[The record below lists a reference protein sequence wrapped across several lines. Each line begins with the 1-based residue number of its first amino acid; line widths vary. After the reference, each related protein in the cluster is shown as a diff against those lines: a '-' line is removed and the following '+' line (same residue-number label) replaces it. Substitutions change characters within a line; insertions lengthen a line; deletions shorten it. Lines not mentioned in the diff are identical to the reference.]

1 MSIDLELLKNYYSN
15 QPRGEK
21 PASVRYWCQDESR
34 FDLRTIPGRKI
45 TVTGVKPVGLR
56 QWQSEG
62 YYLYGLVEPKSGEN
76 FFWEFS
82 PMDSACFQVYL
93 QEFARAY
100 PEDLHIIQLDNG
112 PLHTAK
118 KLKLPPNIVLLFQP
132 SHSPELNPIE
142 RLWEHLKGQLRW
154 QVFKD
159 LQHLQERVSELLNNL
174 ELDVITSLTGWA
186 YILDSLS
193 VAGI

>member
-15 QPRGEK
+15 QPGAEK

-34 FDLRTIPGRKI
+34 FDLRTISGRKI
-45 TVTGVKPVGLR
+45 TATGVKPVGLG
-56 QWQSEG
+56 QWKSEG

-82 PMDSACFQVYL
+82 HMDSACFQVYL

-118 KLKLPPNIVLLFQP
+118 KLQVPPNIVLLFQP

>member
-15 QPRGEK
+15 QTGAEK

-45 TVTGVKPVGLR
+45 TATGVKPVGLG

-82 PMDSACFQVYL
+82 HMDSACFQVYL
-93 QEFARAY
+93 QKFARAY

-118 KLKLPPNIVLLFQP
+118 KLEVPPNIVLLFQP

-159 LQHLQERVSELLNNL
+159 LRHLQERVSELLNNL

>member
-1 MSIDLELLKNYYSN
+1 M
-15 QPRGEK
+15 GH
-21 PASVRYWCQDESR
+21 C
-34 FDLRTIPGRKI
+34 
-45 TVTGVKPVGLR
+45 
-56 QWQSEG
+56 
-62 YYLYGLVEPKSGEN
+62 
-76 FFWEFS
+76 
-82 PMDSACFQVYL
+82 
-93 QEFARAY
+93 
-100 PEDLHIIQLDNG
+100 IQ
-112 PLHTAK
+112 HA

-132 SHSPELNPIE
+132 AHSPELNPIE

>member
-1 MSIDLELLKNYYSN
+1 M
-15 QPRGEK
+15 
-21 PASVRYWCQDESR
+21 
-34 FDLRTIPGRKI
+34 
-45 TVTGVKPVGLR
+45 GLG

-82 PMDSACFQVYL
+82 HMDSACFQVYL

-100 PEDLHIIQLDNG
+100 PEDLHIIQLDHG

-118 KLKLPPNIVLLFQP
+118 KLQLPPNIVLLFP
-132 SHSPELNPIE
+132 PAHSPELNPIE
-142 RLWEHLKGQLRW
+142 RLWEHLKRQLRW

-159 LQHLQERVSELLNNL
+159 LRHLQEPLSELLNNL
-174 ELDVITSLTGWA
+174 KQEFITSLTGWA

>member
-1 MSIDLELLKNYYSN
+1 MSVDLELLKNYYSN
-15 QPRGEK
+15 QPGAEK

-45 TVTGVKPVGLR
+45 TATGVKPVGLV

-82 PMDSACFQVYL
+82 HMDSACFQVYL

-132 SHSPELNPIE
+132 AHSPELNPIE

>member
-15 QPRGEK
+15 QPGGEK

-45 TVTGVKPVGLR
+45 TATGVKPVGLV

-82 PMDSACFQVYL
+82 HMDSACFQVYL
-93 QEFARAY
+93 QKFARAY

-118 KLKLPPNIVLLFQP
+118 KLQLPPNIVLLFQP
-132 SHSPELNPIE
+132 AHSPELNPIE

-159 LQHLQERVSELLNNL
+159 LKHLQERVSELLNNL
-174 ELDVITSLTGWA
+174 GQEVITSLTGWA

>member
-1 MSIDLELLKNYYSN
+1 M
-15 QPRGEK
+15 
-21 PASVRYWCQDESR
+21 
-34 FDLRTIPGRKI
+34 
-45 TVTGVKPVGLR
+45 GLG

-82 PMDSACFQVYL
+82 HMDSTCFQVYL

-100 PEDLHIIQLDNG
+100 PGDLHIIQLDNG

-132 SHSPELNPIE
+132 AHSPELNPLE

-159 LQHLQERVSELLNNL
+159 IQHLQERVSELLNNL

>member
-15 QPRGEK
+15 QPGAEK

-45 TVTGVKPVGLR
+45 TATGVKPVGLG

-82 PMDSACFQVYL
+82 HMDSACFQVYL
-93 QEFARAY
+93 QKFARAY

-118 KLKLPPNIVLLFQP
+118 KLKLPPNMVLLFQP
-132 SHSPELNPIE
+132 AHSPELNPIE

>member
-1 MSIDLELLKNYYSN
+1 LSIDLELLKSYYSN
-15 QPRGEK
+15 QPGAEK

-45 TVTGVKPVGLR
+45 TATGVKPVGKV

-82 PMDSACFQVYL
+82 HMDSACFQVYL
-93 QEFARAY
+93 QKFARAY

-132 SHSPELNPIE
+132 AHSPQLNPIE

>member
-1 MSIDLELLKNYYSN
+1 MSIDLELLNNYYSN
-15 QPRGEK
+15 QPGAEK

-45 TVTGVKPVGLR
+45 TATGVKPVGLG

-82 PMDSACFQVYL
+82 HMDSACFQVYL
-93 QEFARAY
+93 EEFARAY

-118 KLKLPPNIVLLFQP
+118 KLEVPPNIVLLFQP

-142 RLWEHLKGQLRW
+142 RLWEHLKGQLKW

-159 LQHLQERVSELLNNL
+159 IQHLQERVSELLNNL

>member
-1 MSIDLELLKNYYSN
+1 MSIDLELLKSYYSN
-15 QPRGEK
+15 QTGAEK

-34 FDLRTIPGRKI
+34 FDLRTVPGRKI
-45 TVTGVKPVGLR
+45 TATGVKPVGLV

-82 PMDSACFQVYL
+82 HMDSACFQVYL

-132 SHSPELNPIE
+132 AHSPELNPIE

-159 LQHLQERVSELLNNL
+159 LKHLQERVSELLNNL
-174 ELDVITSLTGWA
+174 ELNVITSLTGWA

>member
-1 MSIDLELLKNYYSN
+1 MSVDLELLKNYYSN
-15 QPRGEK
+15 KLGAEK

-45 TVTGVKPVGLR
+45 TATGVKPVGKV

-82 PMDSACFQVYL
+82 HMDSACFQVYL
-93 QEFARAY
+93 QEFARVY

-132 SHSPELNPIE
+132 AHSPELNPIE

>member
-1 MSIDLELLKNYYSN
+1 MSIDLELLKSYYSN
-15 QPRGEK
+15 QPGAEK

-45 TVTGVKPVGLR
+45 TATGVKPVGLG

-82 PMDSACFQVYL
+82 HMDSACFQVYL

-118 KLKLPPNIVLLFQP
+118 KLQLPPNIVLLFQP
-132 SHSPELNPIE
+132 AHSPELNPIE

-159 LQHLQERVSELLNNL
+159 IKHLQERVRELLNNL
-174 ELDVITSLTGWA
+174 ELDVITSLTGWT

>member
-1 MSIDLELLKNYYSN
+1 MSVDLELLKNYYSN
-15 QPRGEK
+15 QPGAEK

-34 FDLRTIPGRKI
+34 FDLRTIPSRKI
-45 TVTGVKPVGLR
+45 TATGVKPVGLG
-56 QWQSEG
+56 QWLSQG
-62 YYLYGLVEPKSGEN
+62 YYLYGLVKPKSGEN

-82 PMDSACFQVYL
+82 HMDSACFQVYL
-93 QEFARAY
+93 QKFARAY

-132 SHSPELNPIE
+132 AHSPQLNPIE

-159 LQHLQERVSELLNNL
+159 LRHLQERVSELLNNL

-193 VAGI
+193 VAGF